1 MKFNINQQDFQKSLN
16 YCQGV
21 IEKRSTLPI
30 LSNVLLEA
38 ANSKLKITATD
49 ISILLNVSRPTLSS
63 WFDGTT
69 SPTQDTHI
77 HKVKILLAIL
87 V

>member
-1 MKFNINQQDFQKSLN
+1 MAYSRRSLGERLGD
-16 YCQGV
+16 YCV
-21 IEKRSTLPI
+21 R
-30 LSNVLLEA
+30 
-38 ANSKLKITATD
+38 LKITATD

-87 V
+87 NRAENNQGRSL